1 MKWSI
6 LKLNDKESCRPI
18 NPDEIV
24 ADIVVDHAAI
34 LIGEGAPHV
43 QDSVLLNVTQLPMS
57 FEAIVDVQLVFVSV
71 HIVRLCMLV
80 AIQVKVAQVAIRS
93 CAVMSVTCLEKFDVH
108 RLFFLFHP
116 CGIHMHDSSSHKQS
130 ALLPTHVVTCLFW
143 MCPNGGHRGRSRHV
157 GHAGRERRSGAG
169 VHAWVAWRMFLFLS
183 DVRM

>member
-1 MKWSI
+1 MRPLVSVKWSI
-6 LKLNDKESCRPI
+6 LELNDKESCRSI
-18 NPDEIV
+18 NPGEIE

-57 FEAIVDVQLVFVSV
+57 FEATVDVQLVFVSV

-108 RLFFLFHP
+108 RLFVCSIHVASTCMIVCRINNRLFYQ
-116 CGIHMHDSSSHKQS
+116 HM
-130 ALLPTHVVTCLFW
+130 L
-143 MCPNGGHRGRSRHV
+143 
-157 GHAGRERRSGAG
+157 
-169 VHAWVAWRMFLFLS
+169 
-183 DVRM
+183 